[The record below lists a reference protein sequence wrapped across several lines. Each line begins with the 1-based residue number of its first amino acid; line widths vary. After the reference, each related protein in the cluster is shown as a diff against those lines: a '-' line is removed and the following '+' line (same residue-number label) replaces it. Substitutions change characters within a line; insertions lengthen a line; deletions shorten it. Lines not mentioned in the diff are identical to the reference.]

1 MIAILYI
8 RKQITLAL
16 LGAAHC
22 LATTSAARYY
32 IRNAKEYEDAL

>member
-16 LGAAHC
+16 LWSAHWM
-22 LATTSAARYY
+22 ATTSAARYY
-32 IRNAKEYEDAL
+32 IRQAKEYEDAL